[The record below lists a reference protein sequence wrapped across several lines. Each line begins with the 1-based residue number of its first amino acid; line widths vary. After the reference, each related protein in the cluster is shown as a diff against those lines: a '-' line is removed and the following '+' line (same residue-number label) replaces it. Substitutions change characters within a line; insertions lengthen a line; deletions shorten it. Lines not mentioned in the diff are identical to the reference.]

1 MARSPWAFDADY
13 GPPTTHP
20 LDPRNDDLD
29 ECDDDRRPTEAE
41 LDADAR
47 AAWEDRHERD

>member
-1 MARSPWAFDADY
+1 MARSLWAFDADY

-29 ECDDDRRPTEAE
+29 DDEPRPTEAE